1 MIEEG
6 SKLWY
11 FENFNIMDALSMKE
25 KMEVSKMAAM
35 SNSNKKDVVYFPDE
49 SSNKIYFLKSGK
61 VKISKYSEDG
71 KEMIL
76 AILGAGELF
85 GELSVI
91 SQDKRGEMAEVM
103 EDAII
108 CSLRIEDLQMMIE
121 KNSKFNFSITKLI
134 GLKLTKIQTR
144 LESLVF
150 KNTTERVKGFIQ
162 EMADEHGRKLIT
174 GTEIEIKLKLTH
186 EDIAKLTATTR
197 QSVTTILNQLEKEGT
212 ILYDRKRILVK
223 KYDALK

>member
-1 MIEEG
+1 MSEEG

-11 FENFNIMDALSMKE
+11 FENFNIMEVLSPEE

-35 SNSNKKDVVYFPDE
+35 SNSNRKDVVYFPDD

-61 VKISKYSEDG
+61 VKISKYSEEG

-76 AILGAGELF
+76 AILGPGEIF

-108 CSLRIEDLQMMIE
+108 CSLRVADLQMMLE
-121 KNSKFNFSITKLI
+121 KNPKFNFSITKLI

-150 KNTTERVKGFIQ
+150 KNTNERVKAFIK

-174 GTEIEIKLKLTH
+174 GNEIEVKLKLTH
-186 EDIAKLTATTR
+186 DDIAKLTATTR
-197 QSVTTILNQLEKEGT
+197 QTVTTILNSLEKDGL
-212 ILYDRKRILVK
+212 IIYDRRRILVK
-223 KYDALK
+223 NYDKL